1 VIAEHLRTFLWLR
14 WRLRVNQARKG
25 GMLNAILMTIL
36 AVFGVLF
43 SLGFAIGMF
52 LVGYLGLAKANSTII
67 MFVWDGMVVGC
78 VIFWMVSLI
87 NELQRS
93 ESLSLTKFL
102 HLPVSAVGVF
112 LVNYLSS
119 FFTPNVLVF
128 APAMMAL
135 ALGLAL
141 SHGPIM
147 LLQLPLVA
155 AFFFMMTALTYQF
168 QGWLAALMVNPRR
181 RRTIIVM
188 FTMGFVLLAQL
199 PNLANIVG
207 GPWGRQKLAPV
218 PPPPVASPQEAAAAQ
233 KIDPIEIQRQ
243 QAEQKK
249 EQEER
254 LRAAFQ
260 ATWDKADQSAR
271 IVSLVLPIGWLPLGA
286 TGLADGDLLAALLGT
301 LGLGAIGGI
310 SLSRSYRTTLRLYT
324 GQFTSGKR
332 KPAQAAP
339 TIQAAQPTAIAIPA
353 TNPLE
358 REVRWLSEQA
368 SVVALSCFRS
378 LLRAPEGKMMLI
390 GPVMVVVVFGTLMLA
405 RGTNP
410 PEMLR
415 PLMACG
421 GIAMILFTMTQV
433 VGNQFGLD
441 RNGFRVFVL
450 CPAPRREI
458 LVGKNAGIAPILLTL
473 CFLAVIVVQVIYP
486 MRADIFLSMLP
497 QIISMFLLFCL
508 LANCASILVPLRV
521 AAGTMKPQNTKALP
535 ILAHMAFAL
544 LLPVVLAITL
554 VPLGIQFL
562 IEALGYGSWFPIALV
577 LSLLECVAIAFF
589 YRIAVGW
596 EGAMLQW
603 REQKILEAVVLKEE

>member
-1 VIAEHLRTFLWLR
+1 MIAEHLRTFLWLR

-25 GMLNAILMTIL
+25 GALNAVLMAIL

-43 SLGFAIGMF
+43 TFSLAIGMF
-52 LVGYLGLAKANSTII
+52 FLGYLGLANASSTAIL
-67 MFVWDGMVVGC
+67 FVWDGLVLVC
-78 VIFWMVSLI
+78 VLFWMTGLI
-87 NELQRS
+87 TELQRS

-112 LVNYLSS
+112 LINYLSS
-119 FFTPNVLVF
+119 FFSVNVLVF
-128 APAMMAL
+128 APAMVAF
-135 ALGLAL
+135 ALGVSL
-141 SHGPIM
+141 SRGAIM

-155 AFFFMMTALTYQF
+155 AFFFMMTALIYQF

-199 PNLANIVG
+199 PNLANIIG
-207 GPWGRQKLAPV
+207 GPLARQKFAPV
-218 PPPPVASPQEAAAAQ
+218 PPPPVVPAQEGPVFQ
-233 KIDPIEIQRQ
+233 KMDPKEIQRIEV
-243 QAEQKK
+243 EQKK
-249 EQEER
+249 AQAER
-254 LRAAFQ
+254 SRAALQ
-260 ATWDKADQSAR
+260 DMWDKAEQSAR
-271 IVSLVLPIGWLPLGA
+271 IGSLVLPIGWLPLGA
-286 TGLADGDLLAALLGT
+286 TGLADGGLLAALLAAV
-301 LGLGAIGGI
+301 GLGAIGGI

-324 GQFTSGKR
+324 GQFTSGIR
-332 KPAQAAP
+332 RPAQVAP
-339 TIQAAQPTAIAIPA
+339 PVQAVKSVGSAIPA
-353 TNPLE
+353 ANPLE

-368 SVVALSCFRS
+368 TVVALSCFRS

-390 GPVMVVVVFGTLMLA
+390 GPVMVVVIFGSLMMTRTA
-405 RGTNP
+405 NP

-421 GIAMILFTMTQV
+421 GIAMILFTMAQV

-473 CFLAVIVVQVIYP
+473 CFLAVILVQVVYP

-508 LANCASILVPLRV
+508 MANCASILVPMRV

-535 ILAHMAFAL
+535 ILAHMAFIFL
-544 LLPVVLAITL
+544 MPIGFAITL
-554 VPLGIQFL
+554 APLGVQFL
-562 IEALGYGSWFPIALV
+562 LEALGYGSWFPVALV

-589 YRIAVGW
+589 YRIAVAW

-603 REQKILEAVVLKEE
+603 REQKILEAVVLKED